1 MTARERK
8 RRGNGVRSG
17 IGRIGGLLVTRVD
30 ARSAN
35 VASGGIAFYV
45 LNRGVARRQLFEKPT
60 DYEAFEHVL
69 REALDESRMR
79 VCSPMRWPDW
89 RLLLPPRLGCCPIR
103 RTFGNLVDMSP
114 SCRSVP

>member
-79 VCSPMRWPDW
+79 VCAHALAGLAGCCCLQDW
-89 RLLLPPRLGCCPIR
+89 DAALFAERLGI
-103 RTFGNLVDMSP
+103 
-114 SCRSVP
+114 